1 MEHDSD
7 LQSFSKVAG
16 SLGTHAVSRC
26 LSTIIP
32 QLAEKIKRTFGIKVP
47 QTPADLPYSFEFREV
62 DESTILRELAALK
75 TNKATGLDQINAKLL
90 KDSAYS
96 IVSDLTKIV
105 NASLFSQTF
114 PDIWKKGKIVLLNK
128 SNDPTSP
135 NNYRP
140 ITILPILSKILEHV
154 VHQQVYQ

>member
-7 LQSFSKVAG
+7 LQSFSKVVG
-16 SLGTHAVSRC
+16 SPGTHAVSRC

-47 QTPADLPYSFEFREV
+47 QTPADLPCSFEFIEV

-96 IVSDLTKIV
+96 I
-105 NASLFSQTF
+105 
-114 PDIWKKGKIVLLNK
+114 
-128 SNDPTSP
+128 
-135 NNYRP
+135 
-140 ITILPILSKILEHV
+140 
-154 VHQQVYQ
+154 